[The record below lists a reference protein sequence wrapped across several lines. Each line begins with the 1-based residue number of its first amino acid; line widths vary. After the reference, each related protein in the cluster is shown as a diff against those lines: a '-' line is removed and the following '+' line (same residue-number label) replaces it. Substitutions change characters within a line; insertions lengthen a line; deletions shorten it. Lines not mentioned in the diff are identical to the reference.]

1 MKPAAKSTKAKSGTV
16 ATAAQ
21 VACNALFSRSLRRLQ
36 PAGRLGPRATSSIE
50 EGFLRQEGAGSLS
63 RREIR
68 VFERERLAE
77 EKKRVRWRKILP
89 SASTHPFSPLPSSLS
104 SSKTKLNSFLFR
116 FLFFFVFSAFINHE
130 GNERDEQRKK
140 KKKTSHFPPESFF
153 CFITLSR
160 VSPLSLSPL
169 SPTLSPVSLPFY
181 LRDRVFLADFLGCWT
196 VFFPAGLAGV
206 CCCGSFFSRFFSV
219 VRGKACKALQ
229 GQLSFF
235 FWGGGGERIP
245 PHPPTGTKQGSAPS

>member
-1 MKPAAKSTKAKSGTV
+1 MLSSR
-16 ATAAQ
+16 
-21 VACNALFSRSLRRLQ
+21 ALF
-36 PAGRLGPRATSSIE
+36 AASSP
-50 EGFLRQEGAGSLS
+50 LAVLARVPPLPSKRVSCVTRQEGAGSLS
-63 RREIR
+63 RRERR

-104 SSKTKLNSFLFR
+104 SSKTKLKSFLFR

-206 CCCGSFFSRFFSV
+206 CCCGSFFRDFF
-219 VRGKACKALQ
+219 
-229 GQLSFF
+229 
-235 FWGGGGERIP
+235 
-245 PHPPTGTKQGSAPS
+245 PS